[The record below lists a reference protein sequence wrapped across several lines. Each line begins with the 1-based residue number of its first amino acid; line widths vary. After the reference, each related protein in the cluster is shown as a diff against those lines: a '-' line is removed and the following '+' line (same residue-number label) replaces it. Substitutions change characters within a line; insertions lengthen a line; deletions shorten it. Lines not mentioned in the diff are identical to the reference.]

1 MEFQPN
7 NKFWEMRSSAGRKPI
22 FESPEHLWEC
32 ACEYFEWAQGT
43 PLEEEKL
50 FAFQGEVVK
59 DKVQLMRPF
68 TIGALCL
75 FLDIGK
81 NAMSEYGKRPDFVGV
96 VAQIKETIYEQKF
109 SGAAA
114 GLLNSNI
121 IARDLGLKD
130 RTDASVTVTELSQE
144 EWLKT
149 LT

>member
-1 MEFQPN
+1 MPFQEGN
-7 NKFWEMRSSAGRKPI
+7 NLWEIRSSAGRKPI
-22 FESPEHLWEC
+22 FDSPDHLWEC
-32 ACEYFEWAQGT
+32 ACEYFVWAKSS

-50 FAFQGEVVK
+50 FAFQGAVVK

-68 TIGALCL
+68 TIGGLCL
-75 FLDIGK
+75 FLDIGTQTLYD
-81 NAMSEYGKRPDFVGV
+81 YGGKDDFSAI
-96 VAQIKETIYEQKF
+96 VAQIKEIIYEQKF